1 MRKRVLEESPRTDG
15 CEPPAAIHADGKAIF
30 CEPSISTLLNLRLNL
45 MRALQARGFEVV
57 AAAPEAEDHGRF
69 AELGIRYVRFPASQV
84 GLNPFTEIRTIFF
97 LWRLFRRERPDLV
110 HQSTQKMVLYGSL
123 AARLAGVPAIV
134 NTVNGLGSILG
145 DPSGVGRYIGKLV
158 LLMSRFAL
166 RPPVRVSFQNSHLRD
181 LYLDRGIVG
190 PDQVAVIPGSGA
202 DPDKFRPCPRGDKS
216 GRPLRFLL
224 FSRMIWQKGIE
235 EYCRAAE
242 IILTRRSPAR
252 AVEFMLL
259 GGARPKNTTGVH
271 REWISNPSTI
281 PGEWLENEAAKGFV
295 RWIPHREDV
304 LDEIH
309 AADVVVLP
317 SYYSEGVPR
326 CLIEAMACGKALITT
341 DTPGCRDVVEPGRNG
356 LLAPPRDV
364 DALVDAMMRFGDTAD
379 MAETMGAESRVLFLE
394 RFSDEH
400 VVARTLREYDRAG
413 VRIPEPADASA
424 RARVE

>member
-1 MRKRVLEESPRTDG
+1 MQKRVPEEGPWTDG
-15 CEPPAAIHADGKAIF
+15 CQPLAAIRAGGKVIF

-57 AAAPEAEDHGRF
+57 AAAPEAEDRGRF

-84 GLNPFTEIRTIFF
+84 GLNPLIEFRTIFF

-166 RPPVRVSFQNSHLRD
+166 RPPVRVSFQNTYLRD

-190 PDQVAVIPGSGA
+190 PDQVAIIPGSGA
-202 DPDKFRPCPRGDKS
+202 DPDKYRPCPRGDMS
-216 GRPLRFLL
+216 CRPLRFLL

-235 EYCRAAE
+235 DYCRAAE

-252 AVEFMLL
+252 ALEFILL
-259 GGARPKNTTGVH
+259 GGARPDNSTGVH
-271 REWISNPSTI
+271 QEWIANPSTI
-281 PGEWLENEAAKGFV
+281 PGEWLQNEAAKGFV
-295 RWIPHREDV
+295 RWIPHQEEA
-304 LDEIH
+304 LGEIQ

-326 CLIEAMACGKALITT
+326 SLIEAMACGKALITT
-341 DTPGCRDVVEPGRNG
+341 DTPGCRDVVEPERNG
-356 LLAPPRDV
+356 LLVPPRDV
-364 DALVDAMMRFGDTAD
+364 DALVEAMMRFGDATD
-379 MAETMGAESRVLFLE
+379 ITEKMGQQSRVLFLE

-413 VRIPEPADASA
+413 VRIPGLVEASA
-424 RARVE
+424 